1 MNKRHD
7 SPDREPPASAS
18 EPPRRGPRPVYFRPD
33 PYAYQYTTREGCA
46 SALAMGPAHLDE
58 VHEKA
63 VARGQLEQVG
73 RILERLELQR
83 TEISEL
89 RAETREILARLA
101 A

>member
-1 MNKRHD
+1 MNKGHD

-18 EPPRRGPRPVYFRPD
+18 EHPRSGPRPVYFRPN
-33 PYAYQYTTREGCA
+33 PYAYQHTLREGYA
-46 SALAMGPAHLDE
+46 SAWAMGPANLDE
-58 VHEKA
+58 VHEAA

-89 RAETREILARLA
+89 RAETRDILARLA